1 MFENFVMHE
10 VFHLYKTLDQENRS
24 IERQMSIEDLQS
36 AKI

>member
-24 IERQMSIEDLQS
+24 IERQIDDH
-36 AKI
+36 